1 MIIYDLLVKNLKRL
15 VRDKSNLIF
24 IIIFPVLLML
34 LYSVT
39 LSGSLIDL
47 DSVQVGVVN
56 LDEGNSGSQ
65 LIAALDKIN
74 HDGGND
80 VIKWVQLEN
89 ESQGLD
95 KLNNE
100 EISSMIIVPEN
111 YSASSGNNSDTGIL
125 IEGDPTSTNY
135 LLSITSIQMFL
146 NEYSKEVHENI
157 SNDHINEV
165 NLISKPLEGMD
176 SFNFFDY
183 MAPGLIVFSLL
194 INISSIASNISEE
207 CEDGMLRRLKL
218 SKMKSRDYV
227 ISTILSWI
235 LIGIIEIVVVFLIAV
250 LLGFHW
256 QGGLI
261 SIAAAVFTGALTLIS
276 SISLAIMIVSITNST
291 SQTVSL
297 SALISIP
304 LSVICG
310 SLFPLPEFCI
320 GSINGHPVQIY
331 EILPWNQAVTIL
343 RQLLT
348 FGKGLNELWINIALV
363 AVIGF
368 ALLAV
373 SVVLFNRKLDKT
385 V

>member
-1 MIIYDLLVKNLKRL
+1 MIIYDLLIKNLKKL

-24 IIIFPVLLML
+24 IIIFPVLLMV

-65 LIAALDKIN
+65 LVAAIDKIN
-74 HDGGND
+74 HDEGND
-80 VIKWVQLEN
+80 IIKWVNLDN
-89 ESQGLD
+89 ESEGLE

-100 EISSMIIVPEN
+100 VISSMIIIPEN
-111 YSASSGNNSDTGIL
+111 YSACSGNNSDTGIL
-125 IEGDPTSTNY
+125 IEGDPTSMNY
-135 LLSITSIQMFL
+135 LFSITSIQMYL
-146 NEYSKEVHENI
+146 NEYSKRVHENI
-157 SNDHINEV
+157 SHDHINEV
-165 NLISKPLEGMD
+165 NMISKPLKGMD

-235 LIGIIEIVVVFLIAV
+235 IIGIIEIVVVFLIAV

-256 QGGLI
+256 QGGFT

-276 SISLAIMIVSITNST
+276 SISLAIMIVSITKST

-297 SALISIP
+297 AALVSIP

-310 SLFPLPEFCI
+310 SLFPLPEFYI

-368 ALLAV
+368 VLLAI
-373 SVVLFNRKLDKT
+373 SVILFNRKLERA